1 MKKIIVIFAN
11 SIKHH
16 KHCVAGKCIETGQ
29 WVRPVSDISGTEL
42 SNEQS
47 TYTNKYGQYMVKPKQ
62 KIEMNFQSHAPLLHQ
77 PDNYLID
84 NSSWQQRFKIEDNE
98 ISQFL
103 DTPTSLWG
111 NSNHIPYN
119 LIASKKVIISQS
131 LYLIQTKDLTLY
143 TPEINKRR
151 ASFSYNNIKY
161 DFPVTDPNFDKITAE
176 GKSLSGIL
184 CISLGEKFNNNC
196 YKIIATIL

>member
-1 MKKIIVIFAN
+1 MKKTIVIFAN

-16 KHCVAGKCIETGQ
+16 KHCVAGKCIVTGQ

-47 TYTNKYGQYMVKPKQ
+47 KYTNKYGNYMVKPKQ

-84 NSSWQQRFKIEDNE
+84 NSQWQQRFKIEDNE

-103 DTPTSLWG
+103 DTPSSLWG

-119 LIASKKVIISQS
+119 LIASKEVIISQS

-143 TPEINKRR
+143 TLEVNKRR
-151 ASFSYNNIKY
+151 ASFSYNDIKY
-161 DFPVTDPNFDKITAE
+161 DFPVTDPNFDKIMAE
-176 GKSLSGIL
+176 GNSLSGIL
-184 CISLGEKFNNNC
+184 CISLGEEFNNNC
-196 YKIIATIL
+196 YKIVATIL

>member
-1 MKKIIVIFAN
+1 MRKTIIVFAN
-11 SIKHH
+11 SVKHG
-16 KHCVAGKCIETGQ
+16 KHCVAGKCIATGQ

-42 SNEQS
+42 RNEQS

-84 NSSWQQRFKIEDNE
+84 NNSQWQQRFKIEDNE
-98 ISQFL
+98 ISQYL

-111 NSNHIPYN
+111 KYNHIPYS
-119 LIASKKVIISQS
+119 LIASRKVVISQS
-131 LYLIQTKDLTLY
+131 LYLIQTENLTLY
-143 TPEINKRR
+143 RKVNKRR
-151 ASFSYNNIKY
+151 ASFNYNGIKY

-176 GKSLSGIL
+176 RNILSGIL
-184 CISLGEKFNNNC
+184 CISLGEEFNGNC
-196 YKIIATIL
+196 YKIVATIL

>member
-1 MKKIIVIFAN
+1 MKKTIVIFAN

-29 WVRPVSDISGTEL
+29 WIRPVSDMFGTEL
-42 SNEQS
+42 TNEQS

-84 NSSWQQRFKIEDNE
+84 NSQWQQRFKIEDNE
-98 ISQFL
+98 ISQYL

-111 NSNHIPYN
+111 NYGHIPYN
-119 LIASKKVIISQS
+119 LITSGEVVISQS
-131 LYLIQTKDLTLY
+131 LYLIQTENLTLY
-143 TPEINKRR
+143 TPEVNKRR
-151 ASFSYNNIKY
+151 ACFSYNGIKY

-176 GKSLSGIL
+176 GKIPSGIL
-184 CISLGEKFNNNC
+184 CISLGEEFNSNC
-196 YKIIATIL
+196 YKIVATIL